1 MSIASELTALN
12 GHILDAYDAV
22 DAKGGTIPANKN
34 MASLATAIGTIS
46 GGGGGDMTGWADV
59 MHGTGTIV
67 NDSLLTTTGKQA
79 FRASPN
85 VTSGHVFQKI
95 TSASF
100 PNLTRIDEYC
110 FYNWNALT
118 TMNIPACTFIG
129 SYAFSSC
136 TALTTLTAPNVTHI
150 GGTTTSES
158 NGSNAFESCS
168 LLTEI
173 YMPNA
178 DLGWTTI
185 FGYASYSEKIFKDC
199 TSLAKIR
206 IKPSKIGPN
215 IFYGCSSL
223 KALILMSESVPTL
236 SNTNA
241 FTSSGI
247 ASGTG
252 YIYVRKSL
260 EESYKTASNWST
272 YASQIRAIEDYST
285 DGTVNGDIVV

>member
-34 MASLATAIGTIS
+34 MASLAMAIGTIS
-46 GGGGGDMTGWADV
+46 GGGGDTTGWADV

-79 FRASPN
+79 FRASP
-85 VTSGHVFQKI
+85 SASSDHVFQKI

-100 PNLTRIDEYC
+100 PNLTRIDEHC
-110 FYNWNALT
+110 FFNWNALT

-158 NGSNAFESCS
+158 NGSNAFDSCS
-168 LLTEI
+168 SLTEI
-173 YMPNA
+173 YMPKA
-178 DLGWTTI
+178 DLGCTTLFGVKQYSQNI
-185 FGYASYSEKIFKDC
+185 FQGC
-199 TSLAKIR
+199 TNLTKIR
-206 IKPSKIGPN
+206 IKPESGIGQN
-215 IFYGCSSL
+215 VFKNCSSL
-223 KALILMSESVPTL
+223 ASLILMCESVPTL

-241 FTSSGI
+241 FTSSGV

-260 EESYKTASNWST
+260 EASYKTASNWST

>member
-12 GHILDAYDAV
+12 GYILGAYDEI
-22 DAKGGTIPANKN
+22 DTKGGTVPANKN
-34 MASLATAIGTIS
+34 MANLASAIASIS
-46 GGGGGDMTGWADV
+46 GGGGDTTGWADV

-67 NDSLLTTTGKQA
+67 NDSLLTTTGKEA
-79 FRASPN
+79 FRASSN
-85 VTSGHVFQKI
+85 VTSGQVFQKI

-100 PNLTRIDEYC
+100 PNLTRINEYC
-110 FYNWNALT
+110 FFNWNALT

-129 SYAFSSC
+129 SYAFASC
-136 TALTTLTAPNVTHI
+136 TALTTLIAPNVAHI

-158 NGSNAFESCS
+158 NGSRAFNSCS
-168 LLTEI
+168 SLTEI

-178 DLGWTTI
+178 ELGWTTI
-185 FGYASYSEKIFKDC
+185 LGYESYSEYVFNGC
-199 TSLAKIR
+199 TNLAKIR
-206 IKPSKIGPN
+206 IKPSRIGPN
-215 IFYGCSSL
+215 VFKGCSGL

-241 FTSSGI
+241 FTNSGV

-272 YASQIRAIEDYST
+272 YASQIRAIEDYSD
-285 DGTVNGDIVV
+285 DGTVNGDINI